1 MWSMRSSRPDEP
13 TEQTESGNTA
23 AENSQAELGRLKAEL
38 GREHD
43 MYLRALADFENYR
56 GRVDRERAKAADSG
70 KRELI
75 LPLLDV
81 VDGFDRALA
90 HATKVPAGILEGF
103 HAIHRNLLDLLKG
116 QGVTPIVSLGQ
127 PFDPAI
133 HEAIGTVEGSEY
145 PAGSVAGEVRRGYRF
160 HNALLRPARVRVAQ

>member
-1 MWSMRSSRPDEP
+1 MQSSKPDEP
-13 TEQTESGNTA
+13 TEKTESSKTDA
-23 AENSQAELGRLKAEL
+23 TDAQAELERLKTEL
-38 GREHD
+38 RREHD
-43 MYLRALADFENYR
+43 MYLRALADFDNYR

-70 KRELI
+70 KRELV

-90 HATKVPAGILEGF
+90 HSTNLPAGILEGF
-103 HAIHRNLLDLLKG
+103 HAIHRNLLDLLQG
-116 QGVTPIVSLGQ
+116 HGVTPVISLGQ

-145 PAGSVAGEVRRGYRF
+145 PTGSVAGEVRRGYRF
-160 HNALLRPARVRVAQ
+160 HNELLRPARVRVAQ

>member
-1 MWSMRSSRPDEP
+1 MQSSKPDEP
-13 TEQTESGNTA
+13 TEKAESSKADATDA
-23 AENSQAELGRLKAEL
+23 KAELARLKAEL

-43 MYLRALADFENYR
+43 MYLRALADFDNYR
-56 GRVDRERAKAADSG
+56 SRVDRERGKAADSG
-70 KRELI
+70 KRELV

-90 HATKVPAGILEGF
+90 HSTKVPAGILEGF
-103 HAIHRNLLDLLKG
+103 HAIHRSLLDLLQG
-116 QGVTPIVSLGQ
+116 HGVTPVISLGQ

-133 HEAIGTVEGSEY
+133 HEAIGTVQGSEY

-160 HNALLRPARVRVAQ
+160 HNELLRPARVRVAQ

>member
-1 MWSMRSSRPDEP
+1 MWSMQSSKPDEP
-13 TEQTESGNTA
+13 TEKAESSNA
-23 AENSQAELGRLKAEL
+23 AANDAKAELTRLKAEL

-43 MYLRALADFENYR
+43 MYLRALADFDNYR

-70 KRELI
+70 KRELV

-90 HATKVPAGILEGF
+90 HSSKVPAGILEGF
-103 HAIHRNLLDLLKG
+103 HAIHRNLLDLLQG
-116 QGVTPIVSLGQ
+116 HGVTPVISLGQ

-145 PAGSVAGEVRRGYRF
+145 PTGSVAGEVRRGYRF
-160 HNALLRPARVRVAQ
+160 HNELLRPARVRVAQ

>member
-1 MWSMRSSRPDEP
+1 MQSSKPDEP
-13 TEQTESGNTA
+13 TEKTESSNTA
-23 AENSQAELGRLKAEL
+23 ANDAKAEVTRLKAEL

-43 MYLRALADFENYR
+43 MYLRALADFDNYR
-56 GRVDRERAKAADSG
+56 SRTDRERAKAADSG
-70 KRELI
+70 KRELV

-90 HATKVPAGILEGF
+90 HSTNVPAGILEGF
-103 HAIHRNLLDLLKG
+103 HAIHRNLLDLLQG
-116 QGVTPIVSLGQ
+116 HGVTPVISLGQ

-145 PAGSVAGEVRRGYRF
+145 PTGSVAGEVRRGYRF
-160 HNALLRPARVRVAQ
+160 HNELLRPARVRVAQ